1 MWHVDT
7 GTECSSFVSK
17 FQTHK
22 LLKATEGTFDVANTI
37 ISYLTIA
44 LPNFP

>member
-7 GTECSSFVSK
+7 GTEYSSFV
-17 FQTHK
+17 
-22 LLKATEGTFDVANTI
+22 LKATEGTFDVANTI